1 MKLKRK
7 KSKLSVIL
15 HTLTTLALNSKN
27 ARLIDRAYIEG
38 KLEIRDELVN
48 NIDPPSDLVA
58 DLISKVEELAEADAA
73 YMEEKESKTA
83 ASVYTID
90 TPTSWISDL
99 SQTAAELADSDAA
112 YLQEKVAEVENVK
125 SELKISDPTEGM
137 NDKELKRYREKV
149 LYDAKKIERN
159 ALAAARGRRLRRTG
173 GSRLRPAGR
182 AGDDRRLRRGTGRG
196 TAVAC
201 SGSARPAGSRASR
214 RDVT

>member
-1 MKLKRK
+1 M
-7 KSKLSVIL
+7 
-15 HTLTTLALNSKN
+15 
-27 ARLIDRAYIEG
+27 
-38 KLEIRDELVN
+38 EIRDELVN

-58 DLISKVEELAEADAA
+58 DLISRAEELAEADAA

-99 SQTAAELADSDAA
+99 SQTAAELADSEAA

-159 ALAAARGRRLRRTG
+159 ALAAAQAAAKKQLVADSHAAAKADLAAKKKAAADAAKAEAHDAAAISKAATKAAREAAKESKEL
-173 GSRLRPAGR
+173 
-182 AGDDRRLRRGTGRG
+182 DDEVKAATK
-196 TAVAC
+196 AVEDAEAALA
-201 SGSARPAGSRASR
+201 SA
-214 RDVT
+214 